1 MRQWLIAVLCCL
13 STVAAFS
20 QSTPQQADAAAA
32 AEQQGRDGS
41 SYAKAIIINA
51 STDFAGAAQES
62 EWIRTRYPGYRMGKQ
77 NTSFYRER
85 AYDIVHFT
93 DAHDVKHTV
102 YFDITSFYGQ
112 KQ

>member
-1 MRQWLIAVLCCL
+1 MRRLLLAVVCCAIAVLA
-13 STVAAFS
+13 TA
-20 QSTPQQADAAAA
+20 QSETPNAEAAAT
-32 AEQQGRDGS
+32 AEQEGRDGS

-77 NTSFYRER
+77 GTSFYRER